1 MKMTDGKRT
10 IDIRM
15 KVWNGSGYDPD
26 WSIDFFDAGSL
37 PRNEDGVYVVDD
49 VDYCIDQAREWEA
62 EDEDND
68 VFVEEL

>member
-10 IDIRM
+10 IDIQM
-15 KVWNGSGYDPD
+15 KVWNGSGYGPD

-37 PRNEDGVYVVDD
+37 PRNEDGVDVVDD

-62 EDEDND
+62 EDENNC
-68 VFVEEL
+68 VFVEDL

>member
-10 IDIRM
+10 IDIQM
-15 KVWNGSGYDPD
+15 KVWNGSGYGPD

-37 PRNEDGVYVVDD
+37 PRNEDDVDVVDD

-62 EDEDND
+62 EDENNC
-68 VFVEEL
+68 VFVEDL